1 MHLFLNCDI
10 LFLIFICNLSIF
22 QDHIP
27 TISMHNFYNEKKI
40 IKINKSNIYTFIFL
54 NYFNLN

>member
-10 LFLIFICNLSIF
+10 LFLIFIFSLSIL

-40 IKINKSNIYTFIFL
+40 INKSNIYTFIFL